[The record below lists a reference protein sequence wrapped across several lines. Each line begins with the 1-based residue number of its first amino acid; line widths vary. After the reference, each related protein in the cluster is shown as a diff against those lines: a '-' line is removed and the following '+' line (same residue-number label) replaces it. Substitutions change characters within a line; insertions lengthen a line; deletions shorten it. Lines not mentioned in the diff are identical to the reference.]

1 MISDMVSSEEKNYK
15 YFIGYMDDEYRIKLF
30 SIILLKTSA
39 FLKVMIAKLFIQDD
53 KLWKKI

>member
-1 MISDMVSSEEKNYK
+1 MVSSEEKNYK

-53 KLWKKI
+53 KL

>member
-1 MISDMVSSEEKNYK
+1 MVSSGEKNYK

-30 SIILLKTSA
+30 SIILLKTIA

-53 KLWKKI
+53 KL